1 MKMQCALKKISKE
14 KLRENPV
21 YEDLMKD
28 ELATL
33 QNVSHPKIMRVFE
46 LLQDNTDIYVV
57 TEFIKGGELLVTG
70 ISIFKTTKL
79 TDSKVKTVD
88 SKLVATVCVKNK
100 LTEKITVKLEGK
112 DSEDT
117 KVIKELVVQN

>member
-1 MKMQCALKKISKE
+1 MQCALKKISKE

-28 ELATL
+28 ELSTL

-57 TEFIKGGELLVTG
+57 TEFIKGGELLNRLITNNNF
-70 ISIFKTTKL
+70 S
-79 TDSKVKTVD
+79 
-88 SKLVATVCVKNK
+88 
-100 LTEKITVKLEGK
+100 EKQAAYI
-112 DSEDT
+112 
-117 KVIKELVVQN
+117 IY

>member
-57 TEFIKGGELLVTG
+57 TEFIKGGELLNRLITNNNF
-70 ISIFKTTKL
+70 S
-79 TDSKVKTVD
+79 
-88 SKLVATVCVKNK
+88 
-100 LTEKITVKLEGK
+100 EKQAAYI
-112 DSEDT
+112 
-117 KVIKELVVQN
+117 IY